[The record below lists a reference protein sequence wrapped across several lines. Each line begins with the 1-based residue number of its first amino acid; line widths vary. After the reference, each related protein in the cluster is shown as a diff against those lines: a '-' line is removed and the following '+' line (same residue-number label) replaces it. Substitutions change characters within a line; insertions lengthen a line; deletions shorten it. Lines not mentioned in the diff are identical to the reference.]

1 MDRTVKLAIFSLLF
15 NAFFA
20 VYHIISGVTAH
31 SLWLFTLG
39 IYYAILSIVRFA
51 VLKTKKQNDF
61 VTRFTGVVLMLLS
74 LPLAGIVT
82 LAVVR
87 DRGIVMHEIVMIAMA
102 TYSFTKITL
111 ATVNLIKSRKSNSAK
126 LVTLRNIS
134 LSDAFVSIF
143 ALQRSMLVSFGNIS
157 ETNICIFNAVVGTAV
172 CVMVFLLGLNLARR
186 KKIMFGNLSRDQ
198 SY

>member
-31 SLWLFTLG
+31 SPWLFTLG

-74 LPLAGIVT
+74 LPLAGIVI

-87 DRGIVMHEIVMIAMA
+87 DRGIVMHEIVMISMA

-143 ALQRSMLVSFGNIS
+143 ALQRSMLVSFGNMS

-198 SY
+198 SS

>member
-20 VYHIISGVTAH
+20 VYHIISGVTTH
-31 SLWLFTLG
+31 SPWLFTLG

-61 VTRFTGVVLMLLS
+61 VTRFTGAVLMLLS
-74 LPLAGIVT
+74 LPLAGIVI

-143 ALQRSMLVSFGNIS
+143 ALQRSMLVSFGNMS

-186 KKIMFGNLSRDQ
+186 KKIMFGNLSREQ
-198 SY
+198 SS

>member
-31 SLWLFTLG
+31 SWWLFTLG

-74 LPLAGIVT
+74 LPLAGIVI

-111 ATVNLIKSRKSNSAK
+111 ATVNLIKSRKSSSAK

-143 ALQRSMLVSFGNIS
+143 ALQRSMLVSFGNMS

-198 SY
+198 SS

>member
-143 ALQRSMLVSFGNIS
+143 ALQRSMLVSFGNMS